1 MRHAFLLIVCAC
13 GNAGQPQP
21 DGGGTDSGTE
31 AAPVVDAGP
40 SSISGSAD
48 GTPFTTAAQALWL
61 GAPDSASTT
70 VVYVFSK
77 PIACSDLA
85 SPGWDTRIPDA
96 TQFLEMKM
104 FGTAPASFTVVTT
117 LTPAPGEASVNYTLS
132 SQTGTPNEMG
142 ASGGTVT
149 LDTVQAQLTATGT
162 VDVHF
167 AQNTLTGNY
176 VATYCPGGHEP

>member
-1 MRHAFLLIVCAC
+1 MREAFLFLVCAC
-13 GNAGQPQP
+13 GSAGQQPP
-21 DGGGTDSGTE
+21 DGGPADSGTE
-31 AAPVVDAGP
+31 AQAVDAGA

-48 GTPFTTAAQALWL
+48 GTAFDTVAQSLWL
-61 GAPDSASTT
+61 GAPDSTSTT

-77 PIACSDLA
+77 PVACSDLA

-104 FGTAPASFTVVTT
+104 FGTAPAPFTIVTT

-149 LDTVQAQLTATGT
+149 LDTIQAQLTATGT
-162 VDVHF
+162 FNVHF
-167 AQNTLTGNY
+167 GQNALTGKFA
-176 VATYCPGGHEP
+176 ATYCPGGHEP